1 MTLQCIFTQDELETM
16 NNSELL
22 FEYRTIIQEIE
33 YYKANLKNIDTMMK
47 LVSYRNLIS
56 RAIIERMDK

>member
-56 RAIIERMDK
+56 RVIIERMDK